1 MEDMQGNYD
10 GWQILC
16 NFAKTYIDNF
26 VAFVKETNDKGEVI
40 GIITLHPSPAT
51 PTEGCKMYNCK
62 IENTETDAYS
72 SLKED
77 WQNSVYQLN
86 ETEYS
91 DKYGSIEKIMTTA
104 GYSDPSWFNIE

>member
-1 MEDMQGNYD
+1 MCLIIGAKLIYSTDDDDN
-10 GWQILC
+10 LTFLNC
-16 NFAKTYIDNF
+16 SFAQTYITNF
-26 VAFVKETNDKGEVI
+26 VSSG
-40 GIITLHPSPAT
+40 TLHPVPAT
-51 PTEGCKMYNCK
+51 VTTGCKMYNCK

-72 SLKED
+72 NLKDD
-77 WQNSVYQLN
+77 WKNSVYQLN